1 VKVSHRSVKDVRF
14 ILMVCYNLI
23 MQVTPQNN
31 EDDIESLM
39 LKIVRLFGDSA
50 LVTNDDIELL
60 LDTHNNNSS
69 LTPVD
74 MSDLAALV
82 ARLRALHV
90 SYVFPDWIPK
100 HYRCIR
106 EIGTGATSHVYLA
119 HDGCHELDVAVK
131 IIKPGES
138 LERFVRESKL
148 LQQLKSKH
156 IVRQLAFFDN
166 GDELYSEAAIVM
178 EYIKGRYLSD
188 VIASNKGKP
197 HSTRNGMPWMRQVCQ
212 AMVAATDRGIVHRD
226 IKPANLIVSSEDN
239 SVKLLDF
246 GLAIAVPNGE
256 RSTTARALTKSGQ
269 MLGTPHYMSPEQGF
283 DSTIVDLR
291 NDIYSFGATFY
302 HLLTGTPPFEGVD
315 FVEVVYKHRMEILE
329 SPRSRN
335 PNLDKDVADIIERCM
350 AKQARDRFS
359 DFSEILDEL
368 RSIDLE
374 IGVCGNLDFDDSNGG
389 VRSSPSVLV
398 STEMAVE
405 INSSHEE
412 MCASP
417 VQSLVPV
424 KTLLG
429 HDRVQTFGDSRKLL
443 LIEGDIVERADGCEV
458 LVSSDDGRLSMG
470 AGVAGNIR
478 EAAGDQ
484 YFESTRHLAPVLPGR
499 VIPSG
504 AGSLPHR
511 FVFHAIT
518 LMELDGSEGIRRIV
532 PTPDL
537 IRSILGDC
545 FHHAQSLGI
554 RSIAFPLLGT
564 GNAGMDPKV
573 CLHTMVEYIAREL
586 DSGMTPLQEIRIVLF
601 PEIS

>member
-188 VIASNKGKP
+188 VIASHKGKP
-197 HSTRNGMPWMRQVCQ
+197 HSTRNGIPWMRQVCQ

-226 IKPANLIVSSEDN
+226 IKPANLIVSCEDN

-368 RSIDLE
+368 PSTDLE
-374 IGVCGNLDFDDSNGG
+374 IGVYSELVVDDRNGDLCSPPDAFSQG
-389 VRSSPSVLV
+389 VIPKANSPS
-398 STEMAVE
+398 SESMFAAPPPPKEPVE
-405 INSSHEE
+405 
-412 MCASP
+412 
-417 VQSLVPV
+417 
-424 KTLLG
+424 TLWG
-429 HDRVQTFGDSRKLL
+429 RERQQRFGGERKLV
-443 LIEGDIVERADGCEV
+443 LIEGDIVDRADGCEV
-458 LVSSDDGRLSMG
+458 LVSSDDGMLSMG
-470 AGVAGNIR
+470 VGVAGSIR
-478 EAAGDQ
+478 KAAGKK
-484 YFESTRHLAPVLPGR
+484 YFEATRHLAPVLPGR
-499 VIPSG
+499 VVPSG

-518 LMELDGSEGIRRIV
+518 IPERDESEGQRRIV

-564 GNAGMDPKV
+564 GNAGMDPEV
-573 CLHTMVEYIAREL
+573 CLHTMVEYISREFEL
-586 DSGMTPLQEIRIVLF
+586 GMTPLQEIRIVLF
-601 PEIS
+601 PEQS